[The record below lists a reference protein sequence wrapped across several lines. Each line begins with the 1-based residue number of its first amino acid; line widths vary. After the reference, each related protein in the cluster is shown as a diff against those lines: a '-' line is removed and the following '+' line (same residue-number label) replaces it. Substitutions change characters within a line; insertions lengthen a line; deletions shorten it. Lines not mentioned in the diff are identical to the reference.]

1 MIIFHEK
8 TLNSKNNCAT
18 DSFSRGIQYMELS
31 CAIAHA
37 AKHRL
42 LIVEATVH
50 FQEFLMKNM
59 LEGGSTMSTSVLP
72 CQFSF

>member
-1 MIIFHEK
+1 
-8 TLNSKNNCAT
+8 
-18 DSFSRGIQYMELS
+18 MELS